1 MIDKISTQNLCI
13 PMPSILKNTTFNDPR
28 NGESVTLSSTVRD
41 WNNTGKQISYTEYL
55 LANAKR
61 RKNGN
66 LDMRCGCTK
75 ELINWI
81 DTEKLNKMNNKI
93 KNTNKLNIELE
104 TKIEDLSYI
113 IQKQSTTIKEL
124 APNNNEA
131 YDPAKNECLIC
142 SEVMKGKVELK
153 CGHGLCPN
161 CFAQHSRLANTCP
174 FCRDEFSCKPKK
186 QRERMHDDVLNNI
199 ADQWADNVWGPVGQ
213 NESNN
218 YFHKQLEYNSSRKT
232 KMEKASHLQW
242 LVRENSKL
250 IMKTMRTWYETEI

>member
-1 MIDKISTQNLCI
+1 
-13 PMPSILKNTTFNDPR
+13 MPSNLKDTTFNDPR
-28 NGESVTLSSTVRD
+28 NGVSVTLYTVVRD
-41 WNNTGKQISYTEYL
+41 WNNSGKQISYTEHL

-66 LDMRCGCTK
+66 LDMRCTYTK
-75 ELINWI
+75 ELIQMI
-81 DTEKLNKMNNKI
+81 DTDKLNKIKTKV
-93 KNTNKLNIELE
+93 KNTNEINIELE
-104 TKIEDLSYI
+104 SKIEDLNYI
-113 IQKQSTTIKEL
+113 IKKQSTTIEEL
-124 APNNNEA
+124 APNNKEV

-153 CGHGLCPN
+153 CGHALCPN

-213 NESNN
+213 NERNN
-218 YFHKQLEYNSSRKT
+218 YFHKQLQYNTSLKT
-232 KMEKASHLQW
+232 KIEKASHLQW